1 MHGVFEW
8 PVAFRHCVLADEN
21 EQACARIE
29 RRSPAHS
36 RDREVEPEFC
46 EILIEAV
53 ALVEASLERARLQF
67 EAGVNRGVA
76 VFRAQ
81 IRIGHH
87 ERPLVS

>member
-1 MHGVFEW
+1 MPNCAALGVK
-8 PVAFRHCVLADEN
+8 
-21 EQACARIE
+21 
-29 RRSPAHS
+29 PALPLSH
-36 RDREVEPEFC
+36 
-46 EILIEAV
+46 LIEAV
-53 ALVEASLERARLQF
+53 ALGEASLERARLQF